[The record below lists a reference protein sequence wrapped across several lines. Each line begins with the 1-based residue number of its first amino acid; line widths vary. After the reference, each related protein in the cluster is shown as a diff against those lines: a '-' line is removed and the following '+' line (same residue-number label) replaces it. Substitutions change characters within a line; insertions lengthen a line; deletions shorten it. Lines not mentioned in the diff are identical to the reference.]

1 MNRFKMMQNQLDR
14 IGIATAI
21 RRVHKHHYDFIVNFE
36 IIKSYR
42 QRASCNRQI
51 IKLCKKKQC
60 RTGTCEAYCN
70 ECLKSKPN
78 ENINSNIKRTTH
90 AHKPA
95 VDSQRKPK
103 HS

>member
-51 IKLCKKKQC
+51 IKLCK
-60 RTGTCEAYCN
+60 ENNVEPA
-70 ECLKSKPN
+70 LVKPTAT
-78 ENINSNIKRTTH
+78 S
-90 AHKPA
+90 
-95 VDSQRKPK
+95 V
-103 HS
+103 